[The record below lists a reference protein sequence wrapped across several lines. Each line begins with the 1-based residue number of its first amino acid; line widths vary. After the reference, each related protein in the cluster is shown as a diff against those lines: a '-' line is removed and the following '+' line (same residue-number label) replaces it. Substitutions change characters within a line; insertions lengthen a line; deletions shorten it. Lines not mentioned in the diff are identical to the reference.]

1 MHDGRDNR
9 FQDLMEQVTELFIE
23 IIEQSG
29 RCKLVKFLRQV
40 LGVKFRNQIEIFGR
54 VGIFGVGQSR
64 FREIVGGQIF
74 PGDGNLSI
82 FDGYIWN

>member
-1 MHDGRDNR
+1 
-9 FQDLMEQVTELFIE
+9 MEQVTELFIE

-40 LGVKFRNQIEIFGR
+40 LGVKFRNQIEIFGC
-54 VGIFGVGQSR
+54 GIFGVGQSR